1 MRYNTNGKTMLKRYQ
16 KNTPLYTEAELE
28 VIHNLKICV
37 IGCGGVGT
45 QIIEGFARFGV
56 KQITAVDKDVID
68 ETDLNRL
75 IHSNGKTIGES
86 KASVMKKFIDNIND
100 RINTNTLS
108 LDYTDHNGP
117 IILKNH
123 DIVIDATGD
132 LSIKRLIEK
141 HAGEL
146 GIPMMYTYYRNVT
159 GYMAWIEPK
168 SMDLERVLSIVPKRD
183 ETSSKP
189 IFTTSVT
196 GNMVIYQILANI
208 LKKPE
213 ALNHEL
219 LTIDISTFSSTRT
232 KL

>member
-1 MRYNTNGKTMLKRYQ
+1 MLKRYQ
-16 KNTPLYTEAELE
+16 KNTPLYSEAELE
-28 VIHNLKICV
+28 IIRNLRICV

-68 ETDLNRL
+68 ESDLNRL
-75 IHSNGKTIGES
+75 IHSNTKTIGES
-86 KASVMKKFIDNIND
+86 KASIMKKFIDNIND

-108 LDYTDHNGP
+108 LDYTDQNGP

-132 LSIKRLIEK
+132 VSIKRLIEQ
-141 HAGEL
+141 HASEL
-146 GIPMMYTYYRNVT
+146 NIPMMYSYYRNLI
-159 GYMAWIEPK
+159 GYIAWIEPG
-168 SMDLERVLSIVPKRD
+168 SNDLNRVLQLVPKRD
-183 ETSSKP
+183 KSTSKP

-196 GNMVIYQILANI
+196 GNMVIYQVLANI
-208 LKKPE
+208 LHKPE

>member
-1 MRYNTNGKTMLKRYQ
+1 MLKRYQ
-16 KNTPLYTEAELE
+16 KNTPLYTPAELE
-28 VIHNLKICV
+28 LVHSLKICV

-68 ETDLNRL
+68 ESDLNRL

-86 KASVMKKFIDNIND
+86 KASVMKRFIDNIND
-100 RINTNTLS
+100 RINTNTLT
-108 LDYTDHNGP
+108 LDYTDQNGP

-132 LSIKRLIEK
+132 LSVKRLIEK

-146 GIPMMYTYYRNVT
+146 DIPMMYTYYRNLT
-159 GYMAWIEPK
+159 GYLAWIEPN
-168 SMDLERVLSIVPKRD
+168 SMDLDRILSLVPKRD
-183 ETSSKP
+183 ETTSKP

-196 GNMVIYQILANI
+196 GNMVIFQILANF
-208 LKKPE
+208 LNKPE
-213 ALNHEL
+213 ALDHEL
-219 LTIDISTFSSTRT
+219 LTIDISTFRSTRT